1 MESIWTTTIVFTIIN
16 FAILI
21 AIIIG
26 IYKAIQGFK
35 NYVNRNKEMEK
46 KIDIILNK
54 LENKK
59 DN

>member
-1 MESIWTTTIVFTIIN
+1 MSINLTTIVFTIIN

-21 AIIIG
+21 AIIMG
-26 IYKAIQGFK
+26 IYKSIQVFTK
-35 NYVNRNKEMEK
+35 YINRNKEMEE

>member
-1 MESIWTTTIVFTIIN
+1 MESVSTTTIVFTIIN